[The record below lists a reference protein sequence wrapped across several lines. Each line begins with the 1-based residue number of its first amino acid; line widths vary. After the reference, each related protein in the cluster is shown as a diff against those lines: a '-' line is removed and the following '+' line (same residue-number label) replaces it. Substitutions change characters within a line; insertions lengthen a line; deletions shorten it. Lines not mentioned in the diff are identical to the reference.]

1 MEIVA
6 FLLCRFWHGLWLDVC
21 QERTTLNMQ
30 DVCWAKE
37 HAQKVSGEN
46 CKACATKVNFAV
58 YLDSAVVK
66 TTRLTETAQHLPQK
80 TIPCSNP
87 NAPTH

>member
-1 MEIVA
+1 
-6 FLLCRFWHGLWLDVC
+6 
-21 QERTTLNMQ
+21 MQ

-66 TTRLTETAQHLPQK
+66 TTWLTEAAQHLVHLPK
-80 TIPCSNP
+80 KAIPLSNP